1 MGVGDMV
8 VRVTRQKA
16 DEQGRGLFHP
26 PGPVLHFVPEM
37 EEVEEAYTVEV
48 ETGET
53 REGIR
58 PDQLYAFVTA
68 GAAEVVQE
76 LQARLTALEEGA

>member
-1 MGVGDMV
+1 
-8 VRVTRQKA
+8 
-16 DEQGRGLFHP
+16 
-26 PGPVLHFVPEM
+26 M

-76 LQARLTALEEGA
+76 LQARLAALEKDA